1 MIESE
6 KERGSERGK
15 KNGSESEKRERGREK
30 GNGNGRERGNGS
42 GRESE
47 NGSGSERGP
56 EKEKKNENGKE
67 SGKIKTRDA
76 MTGGRS
82 ARIFMFERTGSP
94 ETATRRGSPRNAIEM
109 KGVPAPGSPPS
120 AGGSIL
126 LTVTP
131 TTVEM
136 TKMKNIDS

>member
-15 KNGSESEKRERGREK
+15 KNGSEKRERGREK
-30 GNGNGRERGNGS
+30 GKGNVKEKGNGS

-47 NGSGSERGP
+47 SENVSGSEKGP

-67 SGKIKTRDA
+67 NGKIKTRDA

-82 ARIFMFERTGSP
+82 ARMFMFERTGSP
-94 ETATRRGSPRNAIEM
+94 ETATRRESPRNAIET

-131 TTVEM
+131 TTVGM
-136 TKMKNIDS
+136 TKMKSIDS

>member
-15 KNGSESEKRERGREK
+15 KNGSESEKREKGREK
-30 GNGNGRERGNGS
+30 GSGRERGNGS

-47 NGSGSERGP
+47 NGSESEKGP
-56 EKEKKNENGKE
+56 EKEKKNENGNE
-67 SGKIKTRDA
+67 SGKIKTRDE

-82 ARIFMFERTGSP
+82 AKMFMFERTGSP
-94 ETATRRGSPRNAIEM
+94 ETATRRGSPRSAIET

-131 TTVEM
+131 TTVGM
-136 TKMKNIDS
+136 TKMKSIDS

>member
-15 KNGSESEKRERGREK
+15 KNGS
-30 GNGNGRERGNGS
+30 

-47 NGSGSERGP
+47 NGNESERGP

-82 ARIFMFERTGSP
+82 AKTFMFERTGSP
-94 ETATRRGSPRNAIEM
+94 ETAMKRGSPRSAIET
-109 KGVPAPGSPPS
+109 KGVPAPGSLPS

-131 TTVEM
+131 TTVGM
-136 TKMKNIDS
+136 TKMKSIDS

>member
-15 KNGSESEKRERGREK
+15 KNGSEKRERGREK
-30 GNGNGRERGNGS
+30 GKENGKEKGNGS

-47 NGSGSERGP
+47 NVSGSEKGP
-56 EKEKKNENGKE
+56 EKEKRNENGKE
-67 SGKIKTRDA
+67 NGKIKTRDA

-82 ARIFMFERTGSP
+82 ARMFMFERTGSP
-94 ETATRRGSPRNAIEM
+94 ETATRRESPRNAIET

-120 AGGSIL
+120 AGGSTL
-126 LTVTP
+126 PTVTP
-131 TTVEM
+131 TTVGM
-136 TKMKNIDS
+136 TKMKSIDS

>member
-15 KNGSESEKRERGREK
+15 KNGSESEKREKGREK
-30 GNGNGRERGNGS
+30 GNGRERGNGS
-42 GRESE
+42 GRESV
-47 NGSGSERGP
+47 NGSESESEKGP

-67 SGKIKTRDA
+67 SGKIRTRDA

-82 ARIFMFERTGSP
+82 AKMFMFERTGSP
-94 ETATRRGSPRNAIEM
+94 ETATRRGSPRSAIEM

-131 TTVEM
+131 TTVGM
-136 TKMKNIDS
+136 TKMKSIDS

>member
-15 KNGSESEKRERGREK
+15 KNGSEKRERGREK
-30 GNGNGRERGNGS
+30 GNGNGREKGNGR

-82 ARIFMFERTGSP
+82 ARMFIFEMTGSS
-94 ETATRRGSPRNAIEM
+94 ETATRRGSPRSAIEM
-109 KGVPAPGSPPS
+109 KGVPALGSPPS

-131 TTVEM
+131 TTVGM
-136 TKMKNIDS
+136 TKMKSIDS